1 MKKKIIEL
9 AISQIGYKETGKNI
23 TKYSK
28 DFNEKWPTFYN
39 GSKGDGKTW
48 GAEWCDIFVDW
59 CFCTLFGPEKAMKM
73 LYQPKKSCGAGCKY
87 SAGYYRNKGQFYS
100 TPQEGDQIF
109 FGKRGSESHTG
120 LVEKV
125 DSNYVWTIEGNK
137 HNKVCECK
145 YSLKDS
151 SIAGYGRPNWSLVED
166 NQPTPEPAPAPQ
178 PTPTPKEETCMVELP
193 VLKKGSKNA
202 SVKDLQLLLNGKG
215 FKGKNA
221 KLLTVDG
228 DFGTN
233 TDYAVRNFQSNKG
246 LTVDGIVGPK
256 TWRALLT

>member
-1 MKKKIIEL
+1 MRKIIEI

-23 TKYSK
+23 TKYSA
-28 DFNEKWPTFYN
+28 DFDNKWPTYFN
-39 GSKGDGKTW
+39 TRKQGV
-48 GAEWCDIFVDW
+48 EWCSIYYNW
-59 CFCTLFGPEKAMKM
+59 CAVMAYGEQKAKTM
-73 LYQPKKSCGAGCKY
+73 LYEPKKDNCAAGCKY
-87 SAGYYRNKGQFYS
+87 AANYYRNKGQFYS

-137 HNKVCECK
+137 NNMVCECR

-151 SIAGYGRPNWSLVED
+151 SISGYGRPNWSLVDD
-166 NQPTPEPAPAPQ
+166 NQPTPAPAPQ

-233 TDYAVRNFQSNKG
+233 TDHAVRNFQSNKG
-246 LTVDGIVGPK
+246 LTVDGIVGAK